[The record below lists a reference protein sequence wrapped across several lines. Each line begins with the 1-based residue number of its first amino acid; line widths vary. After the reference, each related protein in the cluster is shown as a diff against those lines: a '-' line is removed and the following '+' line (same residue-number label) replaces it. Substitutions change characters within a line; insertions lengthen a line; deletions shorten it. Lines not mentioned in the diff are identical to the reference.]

1 MTGSASPNYREQIH
15 RVIGPLIP
23 DGSPLALFDF
33 PSYCNVGD
41 NAIWLGESDY
51 LKSQHPGSPVVW
63 VADTSSANRDDLPKL
78 PADCVI
84 LIQGGGN
91 FGDLWP
97 HHQALRERLV
107 KHYRDHRI
115 IQFPQSIH
123 FENPAN
129 QDRCREVLATH
140 HDFHLLVRDKVSL
153 SLANELNSGKSCLC
167 PDMAL
172 QLGRISLP
180 ARQKHE
186 IFGLMRTDREKATC
200 SEYAALPSDCVV
212 ADWVN
217 QELGVG
223 LSMEASAYKLLTLYP
238 RRLRLIREIQFV
250 QKGLRYH
257 YDRLAQRYVQGG
269 CALLG
274 SGRVVI
280 TDRLHAHILC
290 SLMGIPHVVLD
301 NSYRKIKNLRD
312 AWHTGE
318 GLCQSAK
325 TITEALEIARVML
338 KQSNR

>member
-1 MTGSASPNYREQIH
+1 MTDGAYPNYPEEIH
-15 RVIGPLIP
+15 RVIGPLILH
-23 DGSPLALFDF
+23 GVPLALFDF

-51 LKSQHPGSPVVW
+51 LKSRHPVSPVVW
-63 VADTSSANRDDLPKL
+63 VADTSSANRCDLPKL

-97 HHQALRERLV
+97 HHQELRERLI

-123 FENPAN
+123 FENRAN
-129 QDRCREVLATH
+129 QDRCREVLSTH
-140 HDFHLLVRDKVSL
+140 HDFHLVVRDKVSL
-153 SLANELNSGKSCLC
+153 DLANELNNGKAYLC

-172 QLGRISLP
+172 QLGRIARPVLP
-180 ARQKHE
+180 KHE
-186 IFGLMRTDREKATC
+186 IFGLMRTDREKATG
-200 SEYAALPSDCVV
+200 SEFGSLPSDCVV

-223 LSMEASAYKLLTLYP
+223 LGAEASAYKLLTLYP

-250 QKGLRYH
+250 HKGLRQH
-257 YDRLAQRYVQGG
+257 YDRLARRYVQGG
-269 CALLG
+269 CSLLG

-318 GLCQSAK
+318 GLCQSAE
-325 TITEALEIARVML
+325 TITEALKIARVML
-338 KQSNR
+338 KH